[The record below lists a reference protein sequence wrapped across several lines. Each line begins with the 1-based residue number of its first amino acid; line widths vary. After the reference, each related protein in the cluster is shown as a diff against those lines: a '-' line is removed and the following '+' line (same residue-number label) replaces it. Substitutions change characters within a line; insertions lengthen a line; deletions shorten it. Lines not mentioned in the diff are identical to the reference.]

1 MTANRI
7 LGISVL
13 ALRGVAIALG
23 LFLLVTLIAIAL
35 AAFGPPLNGHLGDF
49 SRGLHDGFTD
59 GIRDTSYKMSIVALN
74 AVCIIIIFSFL
85 SNILSRV
92 KQGNIFVRENISY
105 LVYISIA
112 LVGMQIAD
120 VIRIYVEFDSIKIAQ
135 QISISGWI
143 GALLAFLLSN
153 IFAEGMRLN
162 DEAQFTV

>member
-13 ALRGVAIALG
+13 ALRGVAIALSI
-23 LFLLVTLIAIAL
+23 FLLVTLIAIAL

-74 AVCIIIIFSFL
+74 AVCVIVIFGFL

-92 KQGNIFVRENISY
+92 KRGNIFVKENISY
-105 LVYISIA
+105 LLYISVA
-112 LVGMQIAD
+112 LFFMQMAD
-120 VIRIYVEFDSIKIAQ
+120 IVRIYVEYDSIKISNQ
-135 QISISGWI
+135 LSISGWI
-143 GALLAFLLSN
+143 GALVAFLLSN

>member
-13 ALRGVAIALG
+13 ALRGVAIFLG

-35 AAFGPPLNGHLGDF
+35 VAFGTSLDGHLGDF
-49 SRGLHDGFTD
+49 SRGVHDGFTD
-59 GIRDTSYKMSIVALN
+59 GARDTSYKISVTALN
-74 AVCIIIIFSFL
+74 IVCVIVIFSFL

-92 KQGNIFVRENISY
+92 RRGNIFVKENISY

-120 VIRIYVEFDSIKIAQ
+120 LIRIYVEFDSINVAK

-143 GALLAFLLSN
+143 GALLAFLLSK